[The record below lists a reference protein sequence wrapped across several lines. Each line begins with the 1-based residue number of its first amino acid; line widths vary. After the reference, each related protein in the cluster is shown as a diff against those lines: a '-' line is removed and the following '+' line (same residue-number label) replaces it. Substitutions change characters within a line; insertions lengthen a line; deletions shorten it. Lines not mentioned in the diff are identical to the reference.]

1 MPRGAAPRVDTIDAC
16 SCAGAAASRQLID
29 AESTMDVTRQI
40 HSLDVCTPAHQGE
53 SETFSGYIIT
63 T

>member
-1 MPRGAAPRVDTIDAC
+1 MPCGDTPHVHVIDAC

-29 AESTMDVTRQI
+29 AESSMDVTRQTD
-40 HSLDVCTPAHQGE
+40 SLDASTAASQGE